1 MGSKSKRL
9 GNSFEY
15 EIRDLLREA
24 TGDNSFERV
33 PLSGAYFGGSNK
45 VRADTS
51 RDDLVE
57 IMSGDLICPPGWRWV
72 CECKNQVDVPYHQL
86 FLGDKCKI
94 IDEFLQQ
101 VSDDAKTTGKEPLL
115 FMKLR
120 KSGWKLPTRV
130 KNILK
135 ESEVKV
141 PVAKSSTVGI
151 LVAERVDYC
160 FDIAE
165 LNHIKY
171 TGSLSPDAAAT
182 WYFFDVNNWIEHINS
197 RTTKKY
203 ID

>member
-33 PLSGAYFGGSNK
+33 PSSGAYFGGANK
-45 VRADTS
+45 VRAETA

-57 IMSGDLICPPGWRWV
+57 IMSGDLICPRGWRWV
-72 CECKNQVDVPYHQL
+72 VECKNQMDVPYHQL
-86 FLGDKCKI
+86 FLGDESKTV
-94 IDEFLQQ
+94 DEFLKQ
-101 VSDDAKTTGKEPLL
+101 VSEDAKTTGKEPLL

-120 KSGWKLPTRV
+120 KSGWKLPTRI

-135 ESEVKV
+135 ESGAKV

-151 LVAERVDYC
+151 LVAERADYC
-160 FDIAE
+160 FDIAG
-165 LNHIKY
+165 LNHIEY
-171 TGSLSPDAAAT
+171 TGLLSDDVAAT
-182 WYFFDVNNWIEHINS
+182 WYFFDVNNWIKHVNS
-197 RTTKKY
+197 RTAKKD

>member
-33 PLSGAYFGGSNK
+33 PSSGAYFGGANK
-45 VRADTS
+45 VRADTA

-57 IMSGDLICPPGWRWV
+57 IMSGDLICPAGWRWV
-72 CECKNQVDVPYHQL
+72 VECKNQMDVPYHQL
-86 FLGDKCKI
+86 FLGDECKT
-94 IDEFLQQ
+94 IDDFLRQ
-101 VSDDAKTTGKEPLL
+101 VSDDATTTGKEPLL

-120 KSGWKLPTRV
+120 KSGWKLPTRI

-135 ESEVKV
+135 ESNVKA

-151 LVAERVDYC
+151 LVAERADYC
-160 FDIAE
+160 FDIAG
-165 LNHIKY
+165 LNHIEY
-171 TGSLSPDAAAT
+171 TGLLGDGVSAT
-182 WYFFDVNNWIEHINS
+182 WYFFDAQNWIQHVNNRTAKKHI
-197 RTTKKY
+197 
-203 ID
+203 D